1 LKGFTEE
8 NLRKLGFNERQVK
21 AVLYVKEKGKITNKE
36 YREVTGL
43 SDEGART
50 DLNELVE
57 KRILLAKVVEGM
69 FIMFLDRLAIS
80 WRLLGDSGDYLA
92 NRRNTKLK

>member
-57 KRILLAKVVEGM
+57 KRILLAKG
-69 FIMFLDRLAIS
+69 
-80 WRLLGDSGDYLA
+80 SG
-92 NRRNTKLK
+92 RNVHYVLR